1 MIKRPQLIWARWKY
15 HEMGGCYLSVS
26 HPATRLHLGGQNS
39 DENQH
44 ENSDWMKHRSTQVLV
59 LWRLEWCDPLQTGDV
74 DLMLIL
80 ILIFKLL
87 VEFIPG
93 SLVPSGIFRIWT
105 RCFWWKEQIF
115 QCPQPPT
122 ILQTSNRTEW
132 DYNKAPPDL
141 CPTPNIRAPPH
152 IEDRIHQSGNAVC
165 LRLDNVENCICQKY
179 PIDSLSLVEFLVDF
193 V

>member
-1 MIKRPQLIWARWKY
+1 MRTNMRTQIGWNTEL
-15 HEMGGCYLSVS
+15 
-26 HPATRLHLGGQNS
+26 RL
-39 DENQH
+39 DETQ
-44 ENSDWMKHRSTQVLV
+44 NSDWMKHRTHMRTNMRTQIGWNTGPLKYWCCGGLNDVT
-59 LWRLEWCDPLQTGDV
+59 LEKPLQTGDV

-165 LRLDNVENCICQKY
+165 LRVDNVENCICQKY
-179 PIDSLSLVEFLVDF
+179 PIGFLSLVEFLVDF